1 VKGGDEMTENVMID
15 MIQQKPGSF
24 SEVKKKKTYQN
35 YDKSFADTIK
45 EINTVKSDRREKS
58 LPDNE
63 KDQKLDNQELL
74 DKLKKILSK
83 NRDKAASELI
93 SLLQGGSLNRQQKIM
108 LQNLLSKIEK
118 SSTNL
123 SEFKS
128 LLQKNSA
135 DHTKNSGFPKKY
147 FSENEVMDTKD
158 LKKIASLLEDNKI
171 TLKEKQQ
178 SLLKNE
184 LDNFMEMVLNSSDKN
199 SAEILNTETLELK
212 IQKLISLFDK
222 GKIDPN
228 NLETLLKR
236 EDIELPVMQKLKSV
250 SSKDT
255 LFSDSLSESNFASPE
270 LANQLKQLL
279 NDQNEKNSKH
289 IKTANLIAD
298 NKGLFQSDNDS
309 SLGKVF
315 AAGNTESGSDKNFL
329 DLENNNLFFGVD
341 FEAGDRSSEVNNF
354 SLRETNTGLKQ
365 AENTDLQSQ
374 IVEKFT
380 GEYSADTKEMQIQ
393 LEPRSLGKIDI
404 SLGYD
409 NEKLVGKMVVENE
422 LVRTQLENSLKQLKT
437 DLVKQGINIEQFKV
451 ETAKNSPQQIERQNE
466 FAFSDQETASG
477 DGETGQ
483 NQEYEQRKF
492 FQGQYY
498 VHPRNERSNTVGDSV
513 LLRHQEMINRAA
525 FSSDKL
531 NLLA

>member
-1 VKGGDEMTENVMID
+1 MTENVMID

-35 YDKSFADTIK
+35 HDKSFADTIK

-63 KDQKLDNQELL
+63 KDQKLDNQKLDNQELL
-74 DKLKKILSK
+74 DKLKKTLSK

-222 GKIDPN
+222 GKIDPT

-298 NKGLFQSDNDS
+298 NEGLFQ
-309 SLGKVF
+309 
-315 AAGNTESGSDKNFL
+315 
-329 DLENNNLFFGVD
+329 
-341 FEAGDRSSEVNNF
+341 
-354 SLRETNTGLKQ
+354 
-365 AENTDLQSQ
+365 
-374 IVEKFT
+374 
-380 GEYSADTKEMQIQ
+380 
-393 LEPRSLGKIDI
+393 
-404 SLGYD
+404 
-409 NEKLVGKMVVENE
+409 
-422 LVRTQLENSLKQLKT
+422 
-437 DLVKQGINIEQFKV
+437 
-451 ETAKNSPQQIERQNE
+451 
-466 FAFSDQETASG
+466 
-477 DGETGQ
+477 
-483 NQEYEQRKF
+483 
-492 FQGQYY
+492 
-498 VHPRNERSNTVGDSV
+498 
-513 LLRHQEMINRAA
+513 
-525 FSSDKL
+525 
-531 NLLA
+531 